1 LRAAP
6 VKDSGSEANMV
17 TATGLGSGL
26 DIGGLV
32 TQLVSAERAGS
43 DLQLNRK
50 SSKLNAKLS
59 AFGSLKSSIAAFKGA
74 QDSLNSLSS
83 YDKKSVTLSSSDAF
97 TAIATAS
104 AVPNS
109 YSIEVQQ
116 LATTHALASG
126 TFADSDST
134 AVGTGTLTFRFG
146 TVDYNTV
153 SGNLDGFTLNDDS
166 KITTLTIDSS
176 NNTLEGIMQA
186 VNDADFG
193 VKASV
198 VNDGG
203 GYRLLFTS
211 TNSGAENGIE
221 IQVSDTDTN
230 NADNLGLSRLA
241 FNTTASHV
249 SQTKAAED
257 AEFTLN
263 GLPVTSA
270 SNTVTSAIPGVTLNL
285 KKVSADPVQMTVNKD
300 TASVTAAVNS
310 FISGYNT
317 FARTVRTLTKYDPA
331 TKTAGMLLGDF
342 TVRAV
347 VSQVDNIMRDAVA
360 GIVGEFGS
368 LAEVGMKTNNAGE
381 YELDTA
387 KFKAALESSPQSI
400 QALFTALGVPSD
412 NDIKYL
418 ASSALTEAGSYAV
431 NVSTLASS
439 GSYTAAGVLPA
450 DFGATPLV
458 INADNDAFS
467 IEVDGLD
474 VGEVLLTQGSYSSG
488 SALATEIQ
496 ARINGSTAMVDAG
509 KTVSVTYDSGANRFV
524 IASAMVGNSSIV
536 NFTAVDT
543 NSAAELGFSVADG
556 VAGQDVAGSINGVAA
571 TGAGKLL
578 SAGDTTGAR
587 GLQLEIGGSV
597 TGARGSIA
605 FSRGISSQLELLL
618 EKVLGEESSLT
629 DRIDNINNG
638 IKDVAKRREQMEVRW
653 EQVKDRY
660 TRQFNALDTM
670 LSGLQSTS
678 KYLETQLAALPGA
691 NRG

>member
-1 LRAAP
+1 
-6 VKDSGSEANMV
+6 MV

-74 QDSLNSLSS
+74 QGSLISLSS

-97 TAIATAS
+97 TAIATAA

-109 YSIEVQQ
+109 YNIEVQQ
-116 LATTHALASG
+116 LASTHALASG
-126 TFADSDST
+126 SFADSNSS

-146 TVDYNTV
+146 AVDYNTV
-153 SGNLDGFTLNDDS
+153 SGNLNGFTLNDDS

-186 VNDADFG
+186 VNDANFG

-221 IQVSDTDTN
+221 IQVSDTDAN
-230 NADNLGLSRLA
+230 NTDALGLSRLA

-249 SQTKAAED
+249 TQTKAAED

-270 SNTVTSAIPGVTLNL
+270 SNTVTQAIPGVTLNL
-285 KKVSADPVQMTVNKD
+285 KTVSTGPVQMTVNKD
-300 TASVTAAVNS
+300 TASVTAAVNG
-310 FISGYNT
+310 FITGYNT
-317 FARTVRTLTKYDPA
+317 FARTVKALTKYDPA
-331 TKTAGMLLGDF
+331 TQTAGMLLGDF

-368 LAEVGMKTNNAGE
+368 LAEVGLTTNDAGE
-381 YELDTA
+381 YALDNA

-400 QALFTALGVPSD
+400 QALFTALGVPGD

-431 NVSTLASS
+431 NISTLASS

-467 IEVDGLD
+467 LEVDGLD

-509 KTVSVTYDSGANRFV
+509 KTVSVTYDSGSNRFV

-587 GLQLEIGGSV
+587 GLQLEIGGSL

-605 FSRGISSQLELLL
+605 FSRGISSQLDLLL
-618 EKVLGEESSLT
+618 EKVLGEESSLS
-629 DRIDNINNG
+629 DRIDNINTG
-638 IKDVAKRREQMEVRW
+638 IKDVAKRREAMELRW
-653 EQVKDRY
+653 EKVKDRY

-678 KYLETQLAALPGA
+678 KYLESQLASLPGP
-691 NRG
+691 RRE

>member
-1 LRAAP
+1 
-6 VKDSGSEANMV
+6 MV

-59 AFGSLKSSIAAFKGA
+59 AFGSLKSSIAGFKGSLG
-74 QDSLNSLSS
+74 SLNSLSS
-83 YDKKSVTLSSSDAF
+83 YDKKSVSLSSSDAF

-109 YSIEVQQ
+109 YNVEVQK

-146 TVDYNTV
+146 TINYNTV
-153 SGNLDGFTLNDDS
+153 SGNVDAFTPNATS
-166 KITTLTIDSS
+166 NITTLTIDSS
-176 NNTLEGIMQA
+176 NNTLDGIMQA
-186 VNDADFG
+186 VNAANFG

-198 VNDGG
+198 VNDGS

-211 TNSGAENGIE
+211 SSSGAENAVE
-221 IQVSDTDTN
+221 IQATDGDAN

-249 SQTKAAED
+249 SQTKAAAD

-263 GLPVTSA
+263 GLDVTSS
-270 SNTVTSAIPGVTLNL
+270 SNTVTSAIPGVTLTL
-285 KKVSADPVQMTVNKD
+285 KTVTSNPVQMTVNKD
-300 TASVTAAVNS
+300 TNSVTAAVNS

-317 FARTVRTLTKYDPA
+317 FARTVKTLTKYDPA
-331 TKTAGMLLGDF
+331 TKAAGMLLGDF

-368 LAEVGMKTNNAGE
+368 LAEIGLKTNDAGE
-381 YELDTA
+381 YELDTTR
-387 KFKAALESSPQSI
+387 FKARLESSPQSI
-400 QALFTALGVPSD
+400 QALFTALGIPSD
-412 NDIKYL
+412 SDIKYL

-431 NVSTLASS
+431 NVTTLASS
-439 GSYTAAGVLPA
+439 GSYSGAGVLPA
-450 DFGATPLV
+450 DFAATPLV
-458 INADNDAFS
+458 IDAANDAFS
-467 IEVDGLD
+467 LEVDGLD
-474 VGEVLLTQGSYSSG
+474 VGEILLTQGSYSSG

-496 ARINGSTAMVDAG
+496 ARINGASTMVEAG
-509 KTVSVTYDSGANRFV
+509 KTVSVSYDAGSNRFV

-536 NFTAVDT
+536 SFTAVDT
-543 NSAAELGFSVADG
+543 NSAAQLGFSIADG

-578 SAGDTTGAR
+578 SADDTTGAR
-587 GLQLEIGGSV
+587 GLQLEIGGSS

-605 FSRGISSQLELLL
+605 FSRGISSQLDLLL
-618 EKVLGEESSLT
+618 EKVLGEESSLS
-629 DRIDNINNG
+629 DRIDNINTG
-638 IKDVAKRREQMEVRW
+638 IKDVAKRREQMETRW

-660 TRQFNALDTM
+660 TRQFNALDTL

-678 KYLETQLAALPGA
+678 KYLETQLASLPGA
-691 NRG
+691 RRD